1 MYLSAFVIFM
11 SIECGNAAL
20 FRDVQIGR
28 EWVEGNKFN
37 TSCIRTDLT
46 YIIKHNKP
54 SFCEPRK
61 EPPFYYRRGWALVNN
76 VNKENRWKVIQRQL
90 KLVKIAF
97 KTKEAIANILHTLRK
112 LVCQQSKIRK
122 KLSLFSD
129 NLL

>member
-28 EWVEGNKFN
+28 EWVEGNKFK
-37 TSCIRTDLT
+37 TLCIRTDLT

-54 SFCEPRK
+54 SLCEPRK

>member
-1 MYLSAFVIFM
+1 M

-97 KTKEAIANILHTLRK
+97 KTKVTIAKNITYFKKTCMSAIYNKKKTYLCFQIT
-112 LVCQQSKIRK
+112 CSKR
-122 KLSLFSD
+122 
-129 NLL
+129 

>member
-37 TSCIRTDLT
+37 TLCIRTDLT

-61 EPPFYYRRGWALVNN
+61 EPPFYYRRGWVLVNN

-97 KTKEAIANILHTLRK
+97 KTKEAIAKNITYL
-112 LVCQQSKIRK
+112 K
-122 KLSLFSD
+122 KTCMSAI
-129 NLL
+129 

>member
-37 TSCIRTDLT
+37 TLCIRTDLT

-54 SFCEPRK
+54 SLCEPRK

-97 KTKEAIANILHTLRK
+97 KTKVTKAKNITYFKKTCMSAIYN
-112 LVCQQSKIRK
+112 K
-122 KLSLFSD
+122 KKVIFVFR
-129 NLL
+129 

>member
-1 MYLSAFVIFM
+1 MYLSASVIFM

-37 TSCIRTDLT
+37 TLCIRTDLT

-61 EPPFYYRRGWALVNN
+61 GPPFYYRRGWALVNN

-97 KTKEAIANILHTLRK
+97 KTKEAIAKNITYF
-112 LVCQQSKIRK
+112 K
-122 KLSLFSD
+122 KTCMSAI
-129 NLL
+129 

>member
-97 KTKEAIANILHTLRK
+97 KTKVTIAKNITYFKKTCMSAIYN
-112 LVCQQSKIRK
+112 K
-122 KLSLFSD
+122 KKVIFVFR
-129 NLL
+129 